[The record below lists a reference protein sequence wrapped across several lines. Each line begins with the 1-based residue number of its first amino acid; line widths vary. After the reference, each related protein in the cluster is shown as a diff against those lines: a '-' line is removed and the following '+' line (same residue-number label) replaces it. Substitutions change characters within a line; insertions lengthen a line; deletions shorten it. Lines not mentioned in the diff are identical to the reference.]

1 MVNKADYI
9 AWRDSAV
16 TQSLLTDCKEAIES
30 IAAELLTREL
40 PNIDRDTFLKG
51 HLKGLEAVLSW
62 RPEFAEDNHE
72 G

>member
-9 AWRDSAV
+9 AWRDSEV
-16 TQSLLTDCKEAIES
+16 TQTLITDCREAIES

-51 HLKGLEAVLSW
+51 YLKGLEQCLSW
-62 RPEFAEDNHE
+62 RPEFVEDNNE

>member
-9 AWRDSAV
+9 AWRDGAI
-16 TQSLLTDCKEAIES
+16 TQELIRDCKEAIES

-51 HLKGLEAVLSW
+51 HLKGLEAVLTW
-62 RPEFAEDNHE
+62 RPELAEDNDE
-72 G
+72 S